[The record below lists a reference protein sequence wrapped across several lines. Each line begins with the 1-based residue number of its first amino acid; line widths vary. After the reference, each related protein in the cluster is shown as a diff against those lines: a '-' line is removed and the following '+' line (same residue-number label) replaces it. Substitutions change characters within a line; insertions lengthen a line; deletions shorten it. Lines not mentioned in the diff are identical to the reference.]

1 MRANLDELQQRA
13 GGGPGGRGELIARFN
28 AQCTTAQ
35 QQPQQQQPANF
46 LDAIFGTIARQ
57 PSDVQT
63 VPLNPDQPLD
73 STEAE
78 AGSKAVC
85 VRACDGAFFPVSYS
99 ASQGRLG
106 GLEDMCRALCPNAD
120 VSLYTYP
127 PSGQIEQAVSING
140 AKYMDMPNA
149 LKYRQSLDPTC
160 SCKRKGE
167 SWADALAGAEAK
179 LGRESKGDVFVTPEK
194 SIELSRPKFDAKA
207 KAKTPPT
214 PRRRQAARDRRP
226 VRRRAEPA
234 GGDDQPRSL
243 GHRRR
248 RSADRRQIRRGPGSD
263 GRDGRPRRRQ
273 AEGADNRSN
282 ALTRPISGSRAASS
296 GPDFAAGQRQPQRV
310 VEVATFAA
318 GSRLERRR
326 PRAPGLFVPRLFR
339 QTGGRLGEE
348 AAVLDDRRDR
358 AVNDPPPLRRFVQT
372 GEIAARRRPERLG
385 ERPGDA
391 QRLQPLAH
399 GGEGQV
405 MQHARRQRPELGF
418 VETRRGARDV
428 GEVEAF
434 GELGERGDRP
444 HRLGRADQHRQR
456 RDRERFDAALA
467 QASGSTARRC
477 ASTGLRR
484 RRR

>member
-1 MRANLDELQQRA
+1 MSKRTIKTIAGRLGLALVLAGGAAVFGGHVSAQQLSADCQRLREAIADASRGDSGAQYQAAADRQRAELDRTVAYAKSIGCDRHQFLFFGAPPPPQCGEINAQVGRMRANLDELQQRA

-35 QQPQQQQPANF
+35 QPQQQPANF
-46 LDAIFGTIARQ
+46 LDAIFGNLARQ

-149 LKYRQSLDPTC
+149 LKYRQSLDPAC

-194 SIELSRPKFDAKA
+194 SIELSRPKFDAKT
-207 KAKTPPT
+207 KAKTPADAKAT
-214 PRRRQAARDRRP
+214 PGASPAAPAADPGVDALSQQAATISRE
-226 VRRRAEPA
+226 ASGIA
-234 GGDDQPRSL
+234 GGE
-243 GHRRR
+243 
-248 RSADRRQIRRGPGSD
+248 A
-263 GRDGRPRRRQ
+263 
-273 AEGADNRSN
+273 
-282 ALTRPISGSRAASS
+282 
-296 GPDFAAGQRQPQRV
+296 
-310 VEVATFAA
+310 
-318 GSRLERRR
+318 
-326 PRAPGLFVPRLFR
+326 
-339 QTGGRLGEE
+339 QTG
-348 AAVLDDRRDR
+348 AKY
-358 AVNDPPPLRRFVQT
+358 
-372 GEIAARRRPERLG
+372 
-385 ERPGDA
+385 
-391 QRLQPLAH
+391 
-399 GGEGQV
+399 GEGQG
-405 MQHARRQRPELGF
+405 ET
-418 VETRRGARDV
+418 VESV
-428 GEVEAF
+428 GPDGVKRKVRIIDPT
-434 GELGERGDRP
+434 L
-444 HRLGRADQHRQR
+444 
-456 RDRERFDAALA
+456 
-467 QASGSTARRC
+467 
-477 ASTGLRR
+477 
-484 RRR
+484 

>member
-1 MRANLDELQQRA
+1 MSKRTIETIARRVAFGLALAAAAAAFLGGHVSAQQLSADCQRLREAIADASRGDSGAQYQAAADRQRAELDRTVAYAKSIGCDRRQFLFFGAAPPPQCGEINAQVGRMRANLDELQQRA

-35 QQPQQQQPANF
+35 QQQQQPANF
-46 LDAIFGTIARQ
+46 LDAIFGNLTRQ

-85 VRACDGAFFPVSYS
+85 VRTCDGAFFPVSYS

-194 SIELSRPKFDAKA
+194 SLELSRPKFDAKT
-207 KAKTPPT
+207 KAKTPADAKAT
-214 PRRRQAARDRRP
+214 PGATPAADPGVDALSQQAATISRE
-226 VRRRAEPA
+226 ASGIA
-234 GGDDQPRSL
+234 GGE
-243 GHRRR
+243 
-248 RSADRRQIRRGPGSD
+248 A
-263 GRDGRPRRRQ
+263 
-273 AEGADNRSN
+273 
-282 ALTRPISGSRAASS
+282 
-296 GPDFAAGQRQPQRV
+296 
-310 VEVATFAA
+310 
-318 GSRLERRR
+318 
-326 PRAPGLFVPRLFR
+326 
-339 QTGGRLGEE
+339 QTG
-348 AAVLDDRRDR
+348 AKY
-358 AVNDPPPLRRFVQT
+358 
-372 GEIAARRRPERLG
+372 
-385 ERPGDA
+385 
-391 QRLQPLAH
+391 
-399 GGEGQV
+399 GEGQG
-405 MQHARRQRPELGF
+405 QT
-418 VETRRGARDV
+418 VETV
-428 GEVEAF
+428 GPDGVKRKVRIIDPT
-434 GELGERGDRP
+434 L
-444 HRLGRADQHRQR
+444 
-456 RDRERFDAALA
+456 
-467 QASGSTARRC
+467 
-477 ASTGLRR
+477 
-484 RRR
+484 

>member
-1 MRANLDELQQRA
+1 MSKRTIKTIAGRVGFALVLAGTAAMLGGHVSAQQLSADCQRLREAIADASRGDSGAQYQAAADRQRAELDRTVAYAKSIGCDRRQFLFFGAAPPPQCGEINAQVGRMRANLDELQQRA

-46 LDAIFGTIARQ
+46 LDAIFGNLARQ

-85 VRACDGAFFPVSYS
+85 VRTCDGSFFPVSYS

-149 LKYRQSLDPTC
+149 LKYRTSLDPTC

-194 SIELSRPKFDAKA
+194 SIELSRPKFDAKT
-207 KAKTPPT
+207 KAKTPADAKPT
-214 PRRRQAARDRRP
+214 PGATPATADPAVDALSQQAATISRE
-226 VRRRAEPA
+226 ASGIA
-234 GGDDQPRSL
+234 GGDAQTGAKYGEDQGQTVESV
-243 GHRRR
+243 
-248 RSADRRQIRRGPGSD
+248 
-263 GRDGRPRRRQ
+263 
-273 AEGADNRSN
+273 
-282 ALTRPISGSRAASS
+282 
-296 GPDFAAGQRQPQRV
+296 GPDGVKRKVRII
-310 VEVATFAA
+310 
-318 GSRLERRR
+318 
-326 PRAPGLFVPRLFR
+326 
-339 QTGGRLGEE
+339 
-348 AAVLDDRRDR
+348 
-358 AVNDPPPLRRFVQT
+358 DPTL
-372 GEIAARRRPERLG
+372 
-385 ERPGDA
+385 
-391 QRLQPLAH
+391 
-399 GGEGQV
+399 
-405 MQHARRQRPELGF
+405 
-418 VETRRGARDV
+418 
-428 GEVEAF
+428 
-434 GELGERGDRP
+434 
-444 HRLGRADQHRQR
+444 
-456 RDRERFDAALA
+456 
-467 QASGSTARRC
+467 
-477 ASTGLRR
+477 
-484 RRR
+484 